1 MRIMSTR
8 VRRLRACGAA
18 FVLATS
24 AGLIPSLAVAADGP
38 IADTKVWC
46 GEAAKM
52 IGDKDTQKFFD
63 SFVFASGGLIDR
75 PSVEQAFASLPPAL
89 SREGA
94 FISGDF
100 LVEKAYGET
109 LSRAWFLIQFETAS
123 SSCGAREPSAA
134 RAGSSST
141 SPTTT
146 KRTTCAC
153 RDGGAASSDS
163 GDSGNIERTAKCSMQ

>member
-52 IGDKDTQKFFD
+52 IGDKDTQKFFA

-109 LSRAWFLIQFETAS
+109 LSRAWFLIQFENGLLFLR
-123 SSCGAREPSAA
+123 CEGA
-134 RAGSSST
+134 
-141 SPTTT
+141 
-146 KRTTCAC
+146 KR
-153 RDGGAASSDS
+153 
-163 GDSGNIERTAKCSMQ
+163 GNGWIIVNVTYDNQADNVRLP